1 MDILEQL
8 ESTRDR
14 TLKYFEL
21 DPDELARNY
30 GPGKWSVRFILHHL
44 ADAETVL
51 FDRIRRVL
59 SEPREVIWAFDQ
71 DAWAKGLNYSQLPIE
86 LSRSIYA
93 TVRAGMIYHAR
104 LRYNSDGHREFVHSE
119 TGVRTLK
126 DEFDK
131 VASHNAHHLQQIELA
146 LKG

>member
-8 ESTRDR
+8 ESTRVNAEVFR
-14 TLKYFEL
+14 TRSRQLE
-21 DPDELARNY
+21 RND

-71 DAWAKGLNYSQLPIE
+71 DAWAKGLNYSQLPLVLPQHIRHGE
-86 LSRSIYA
+86 SGNDLPCPPAI
-93 TVRAGMIYHAR
+93 
-104 LRYNSDGHREFVHSE
+104 
-119 TGVRTLK
+119 
-126 DEFDK
+126 
-131 VASHNAHHLQQIELA
+131 QQ
-146 LKG
+146 

>member
-71 DAWAKGLNYSQLPIE
+71 DAWAKGLNYSALPLE